1 MAYLTRFRDI
11 LGREVNPSRRQMAA
25 LSVLMLLPLFFVA
38 RVGGIT
44 EFTPDSWSY
53 FELAKSVFS
62 DRFYTF
68 NTYRGYFSQ
77 AYSASFP
84 LGYPVLLATA
94 QAIFGQN
101 PWLSVAIN
109 LFTASASWY
118 LIIVICC
125 RMGISSLHALSL
137 CATLVLFPG
146 YLKELYTGGA
156 MPMAIAMVLLGVR
169 ISLYRAGFLAGL
181 CIGVSALF
189 RFDFLPYALLV
200 LAAGSLFW
208 PRDPK
213 LVAIRFLALPVALSP
228 WIAYSWIHFG
238 KAWISDNSWVALSA
252 TPAFVLDFPARPEID
267 AFADPLL
274 WLRRVIGNGNDVL
287 WTFGSNLW
295 QVPAVVGLVTIL
307 VMERRKLDRIWKKR
321 LAIAAIACGL
331 GATPYLLTGYF
342 DARYFSFLYLVA
354 AFVMAAAVAA
364 TMRGSEDHKRANAII
379 LVSLVAAL
387 IVAGIYNG
395 AAAQRAFAVGPKE
408 AYLADI
414 HRKLDT
420 CQRRDAGWTY
430 LFKGREGI
438 ALVFRYGA
446 VTGNRVAAIPSNFER
461 MSAEERQA
469 YFDSLAPYRLL
480 DRLPDGLPCT
490 AD

>member
-1 MAYLTRFRDI
+1 M
-11 LGREVNPSRRQMAA
+11 N
-25 LSVLMLLPLFFVA
+25 LSCRPVVVLSILMLMPLFFVA
-38 RVGGIT
+38 WVGGFT

-62 DRFYTF
+62 DGFYTF
-68 NTYRGYFSQ
+68 NTYRGYFSEP
-77 AYSASFP
+77 YSASFP

-109 LFTASASWY
+109 LVTASVSWY
-118 LIIVICC
+118 LIIVIC
-125 RMGISSLHALSL
+125 RRLGISSFHALGL

-169 ISLYRAGFLAGL
+169 ISLNRAGFLAGL
-181 CIGVSALF
+181 FIGLSALF
-189 RFDFLPYALLV
+189 RFDFLPYALLI

-208 PRDPK
+208 PRDPA
-213 LVAIRFLALPVALSP
+213 LVAARLLGLPVALSP
-228 WIAYSWIHFG
+228 WIAYSWSHFG
-238 KAWISDNSWVALSA
+238 KVWVSDNSWVALSA
-252 TPAFVLDFPARPEID
+252 TPAFVLDFPAKAPIT

-274 WLRRVIGNGNDVL
+274 WLRRVIGNGNDLL
-287 WTFGSNLW
+287 WTIGSNLW
-295 QVPAVVGLVTIL
+295 QVPVVIGLFMIL
-307 VMERRKLDRIWKKR
+307 LVQRRKIDRVWKHR

-364 TMRGSEDHKRANAII
+364 TMRGSEDHRRANAII

-387 IVAGIYNG
+387 IVAGVYNG
-395 AAAQRAFAVGPKE
+395 AAAQCAFAVGPKE

-430 LFKGREGI
+430 IFKGREGI

-446 VTGNRVAAIPSNFER
+446 VTGHRVAAIPSNFER
-461 MSAEERQA
+461 MSAEERKA